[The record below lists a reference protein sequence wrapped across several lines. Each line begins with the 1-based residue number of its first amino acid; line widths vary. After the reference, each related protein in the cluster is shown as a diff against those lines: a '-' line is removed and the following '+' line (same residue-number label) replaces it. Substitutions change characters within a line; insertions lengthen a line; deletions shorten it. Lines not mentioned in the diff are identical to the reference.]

1 VWKRARILVGERT
14 YLTTA
19 FKEKDKV
26 KALGARWDPAAGQW
40 YVPPDLGLAPFGAW
54 LPAGTERR
62 EVAVAALDTDIASSS
77 RDLSA
82 QVKGVPLSRLLG
94 GVAAAVAQTFT
105 EGVWTT
111 AEVVRASTSKGHW
124 YLELSERNS
133 EGDVLAQA
141 RAVIWARQAQS
152 LLADFKRATG
162 ADLDAGIKVLVR
174 ARPVF
179 KATFGFSLE
188 VDAIDPSYTLGD
200 LEAQKRDIRERLKRE
215 GLFDRNR
222 RLPAPWDYA
231 SVLVIAPERAAGL
244 GDFASDA
251 KHLEAHGVCQFSYS
265 YSRFQGEGAAGE
277 IVQALTMGLR
287 TWSGTSMPDA
297 LVIIRGGGSVNDLAW
312 LNDYAL
318 ARCVCECPVP
328 VLTGIGHERDDTSI
342 DEVAHRRFDTPSK
355 VIAGLKDVVHARA
368 REAQAL
374 NDFVLSRARAQ
385 VAVAR
390 TNALRTHEQ
399 VQTAARTNIVTA
411 RSGTETALS
420 ALRLSAVE
428 SVHRA
433 RGESRGFFDNIR
445 FSTLTELASARQSV
459 PSTFAQI
466 RVQAASNLRHARQ
479 DIGTKAPYV
488 LERASGLTQAAKDG
502 TRAVMLDTFDR
513 ASGSLE
519 AAAERAQALFREVA
533 GQGPQKTLR
542 RGFAVV
548 RSSAGKTL
556 TTIADVEDGAH
567 IEVSFRDGIVGA
579 VAQAAKPS
587 DPDKS

>member
-1 VWKRARILVGERT
+1 MSERT
-14 YLTTA
+14 YLTTT

-26 KALGARWDPAAGQW
+26 KALGARWDREAGQW
-40 YVPPDLGLAPFGAW
+40 YVPTGLDLALFQTW
-54 LPAGTERR
+54 LPAGAEGH
-62 EVAVAALDTDIASSS
+62 EVAATMFEADIASPS
-77 RDLSA
+77 RTLST

-94 GVAAAVAQTFT
+94 GVAAAVAQTFA

-133 EGDVLAQA
+133 QGEVLAQA
-141 RAVIWARQAQS
+141 QAIIWARQAQA
-152 LLADFKRATG
+152 LLAEFKRATG

-174 ARPVF
+174 AKPVF

-200 LEAQKRDIRERLKRE
+200 LEARKRDIRERLKRE

-231 SVLVIAPERAAGL
+231 SVLVVAPERAAGL

-251 KHLEAHGVCQFSYS
+251 KHLEMHGVCQFSYA
-265 YSRFQGEGAAGE
+265 YSRFQGEGAAAE
-277 IVQALTMGLR
+277 IVQALAMGLQ
-287 TWSGTSMPDA
+287 TWSGAAMPDA
-297 LVIIRGGGSVNDLAW
+297 VVILRGGGSVNDLAW

-355 VIAGLKDVVHARA
+355 VIAGLKDVVQART
-368 REAQAL
+368 REARAL
-374 NDFVLSRARAQ
+374 NDLILSRARAD
-385 VAVAR
+385 VATAR
-390 TNALRTHEQ
+390 TETLRTNEE
-399 VQTAARTNIVTA
+399 VRVTARSSIVAA
-411 RSGTETALS
+411 RSGTEAAFS
-420 ALRLSAVE
+420 ALRLNAVE
-428 SVHRA
+428 SVHSARA
-433 RGESRGFFDNIR
+433 QSRELLDNVR
-445 FSTLTELASARQSV
+445 SDARQELASARQSV
-459 PSTFAQI
+459 PSAFAEI
-466 RVQAASNLRHARQ
+466 RAQAASNLRHARQ

-488 LERASGLTQAAKDG
+488 VERSAGLARAAKESA
-502 TRAVMLDTFDR
+502 RATIVNTFDR
-513 ASGSLE
+513 ASSLLE
-519 AAAERAQALFREVA
+519 VAGDRAQALFREVA

-548 RSSAGKTL
+548 RSSEGKTL
-556 TTIADVEDGAH
+556 TTIADVEDGTH
-567 IEVSFRDGIVGA
+567 IEVSLHDGVVGA
-579 VAQAAKPS
+579 VARTVKPAATDES
-587 DPDKS
+587 

>member
-1 VWKRARILVGERT
+1 VGERT
-14 YLTTA
+14 YLTTS

-26 KALGARWDPAAGQW
+26 KALGARWDPEAGQW
-40 YVPPDLGLAPFGAW
+40 YVPTDLDLAPFAAW
-54 LPAGTERR
+54 LPASTAKR
-62 EVAVAALDTDIASSS
+62 EVADAALDTDIASTS

-111 AEVVRASTSKGHW
+111 AEVVRASTTKGHW

-133 EGDVLAQA
+133 EGEVVAQA
-141 RAVIWARQAQS
+141 RAVIWARQAQR

-174 ARPVF
+174 AKPVF
-179 KATFGFSLE
+179 KAAFGFSLE
-188 VDAIDPSYTLGD
+188 VDAIDASYTLGD
-200 LEAQKRDIRERLKRE
+200 LEARKRDIRERLKRE

-222 RLPAPWDYA
+222 RLPAPWDYE
-231 SVLVIAPERAAGL
+231 SVLVVAPERAAGL

-251 KHLEAHGVCQFSYS
+251 KHLEAHDVCQFSYS

-297 LVIIRGGGSVNDLAW
+297 VVIIRGGGSVNDLAW

-355 VIAGLKDVVHARA
+355 VIASLKDVVHART

-374 NDFVLSRARAQ
+374 HDHILSRARAD

-390 TNALRTHEQ
+390 TNALRINAQ

-411 RSGTETALS
+411 RSGTETALG

-433 RGESRGFFDNIR
+433 RGETRGFFGSIR
-445 FSTLTELASARQSV
+445 SYAWAELASARQSV
-459 PSTFAQI
+459 PSTFAQV
-466 RVQAASNLRHARQ
+466 RAQATSNIRHARQ

-488 LERASGLTQAAKDG
+488 LERAAGLARAAKDSA
-502 TRAVMLDTFDR
+502 RATICNTFDR
-513 ASGSLE
+513 ASSSVGL
-519 AAAERAQALFREVA
+519 AGDRAQALFREVA

-548 RSSAGKTL
+548 RSGEGKTL
-556 TTIADVEDGAH
+556 TTIADVADGTH
-567 IEVSFRDGIVGA
+567 IEVSLRDGVVGA
-579 VAQAAKPS
+579 VARTIKPAS
-587 DPDKS
+587 TDES